1 MLNIQWCSEC
11 TYKGPS
17 DTFPLKKSGKGHTK
31 TCSHCNDRNKLKIA
45 TASHTWRDNH
55 ASQSF
60 DAPKYCV
67 GDISTFAL
75 ARDWKE

>member
-1 MLNIQWCSEC
+1 MSNIQQCSEC

-31 TCSHCNDRNKLKIA
+31 MCLHCNDRNKLKIA
-45 TASHTWRDNH
+45 MASCTWRDNH
-55 ASQSF
+55 ASQSS
-60 DAPKYCV
+60 DAPKYHG

-75 ARDWKE
+75 AGDWKE